1 MKSPLPD
8 KLHIGC
14 FDCPVDG
21 WLNTDITPHIAI
33 SKIPGLPTLLHRLGK
48 MDEHRLRQHE
58 AGIFRKVNYLDLSKK
73 FPFPSGSFQ
82 YVFSSHVFEHIPRRI
97 MPALLAEILRVL
109 KPGGVMRV
117 SVPDLSYFVRNY
129 QPADADEFV
138 RGVFEIEQAGDKNRH
153 QWMYSNVT
161 MIKLLEDA
169 GFSSVRECDFREG
182 ACPDLEKLDNRPS
195 HSIFVE
201 GTK

>member
-1 MKSPLPD
+1 MKNLITE

-33 SKIPGLPTLLHRLGK
+33 SKVPFLPTLLYRFGKIDGHRLK
-48 MDEHRLRQHE
+48 QHKE
-58 AGIFRKVNYLDLSKK
+58 GVFRRVRYLDLSKK
-73 FPFPSGSFQ
+73 LPFPSNSFQ
-82 YVFSSHVFEHIPRRI
+82 YVFSSHVFEHIPRRA
-97 MPALLAEILRVL
+97 MGALLAEILRIL
-109 KPGGVMRV
+109 KPRGVMRV

-129 QPADADEFV
+129 RPADADEFV

-153 QWMYSNVT
+153 QWMYSNAT

-169 GFSSVRECDFREG
+169 GFSSVRECRFQEG
-182 ACPDLEKLDNRPS
+182 ACPDLDKLDNRPS